1 MPVPT
6 TKVFIGFNLAA
17 AGSNLFI
24 LDDPTQG
31 LLDSAFVLG
40 GDVLTD
46 VTEYVASVSVSR
58 GKSRELDRYTA
69 GQASVS
75 LHNDSR
81 IFDPFNTASIYYT
94 QIVPRKPIVIETN
107 GERIFTGFI
116 DDWDLTYDVSGKSF
130 ANVAAIDG
138 FLRLSSAELDTFT
151 NTVQLTSERIT
162 TILNR
167 PEVAWPVANRNLDTG
182 LTTLQADVVT
192 ENANALQY
200 LQLVES
206 TENGKLFIDRSG
218 QVTFKNRIPV
228 PSLNDIAVFADD
240 STADSIQYTNIEV
253 IYGSENLYN
262 RVSVTRANGTAQT
275 VDSISSQ
282 DAYGVA
288 SLSLDGLLFNTDTES
303 LELANY
309 LINLYEL
316 PELRLNSLTVNLHDK
331 TSAQVQKLSMLDIAD
346 AVQIIFTPNQ
356 TGSAIDQYA
365 VVTGVSHN
373 IGIDRHTVTYFFSS
387 IFYIALI
394 LDDPIYGRLGG
405 FLPTYDSSTT
415 TYDEAV
421 NYEGA
426 NGFEYVLA

>member
-151 NTVQLTSERIT
+151 NTVQLTSNRIT

-167 PEVAWPVANRNLDTG
+167 PEVAWPVANRNLDLG
-182 LTTLQADVVT
+182 IATLQADVVP

-200 LQLVES
+200 LQLVEA

-240 STADSIQYTNIEV
+240 STSDSIQYTNIEV

-262 RVSVTRANGTAQT
+262 RVSITRANGTAQT
-275 VDSISSQ
+275 VDSITSQ

-346 AVQIIFTPNQ
+346 AAQIIFTPNQ

-405 FLPTYDSSTT
+405 VLPTYDSSTT

-426 NGFEYVLA
+426 DGFEYVLA